1 MRFPTGGIAHEPQGM
16 IRCDSEADSIVWME
30 EDKTRRGECILLRVD
45 DCSGMNVRSGVF
57 CCASVFARRRL
68 ALNLVFGAFL
78 LAVLAGV
85 VLRAC
90 KEKSRKLHH
99 TIESKSSGQGAS
111 PYRWY
116 SPRAAR
122 LIRCNSEADS
132 DSLDGRRGEM
142 QGEVYPPADS
152 VTALGCHTHSG
163 AFCLRKSFA
172 CHFHTLNPWFRV
184 FFWR

>member
-1 MRFPTGGIAHEPQGM
+1 MRRLSVFPACCAPPLPLFLFFFIIAHTFYFASVNPLPVPAFPSHFSVFLYNFHPLPLAFSVCERYTVSTKKEAFQGRVQFPTGGTVREPH
-16 IRCDSEADSIVWME
+16 
-30 EDKTRRGECILLRVD
+30 
-45 DCSGMNVRSGVF
+45 NF
-57 CCASVFARRRL
+57 CV
-68 ALNLVFGAFL
+68 LN
-78 LAVLAGV
+78 
-85 VLRAC
+85 
-90 KEKSRKLHH
+90 
-99 TIESKSSGQGAS
+99 
-111 PYRWY
+111 
-116 SPRAAR
+116 
-122 LIRCNSEADS
+122 RCNSDTDS